1 MRNEELGGSG
11 QPYGGAVLP
20 PTAACDELCHG
31 RGGRQAP
38 GQIQPL
44 LVVLVVVVV
53 VMVVV
58 LAVVVVVVM
67 VWWWL
72 W

>member
-1 MRNEELGGSG
+1 MRNEELGVSG

-44 LVVLVVVVV
+44 LVVVVVVV
-53 VMVVV
+53 VMV
-58 LAVVVVVVM
+58 VVVVVVM

-72 W
+72 WW